1 MGNAL
6 SSDSACPME
15 EDILRFIESDSFK
28 FLIAEEA
35 ADEIEELDVRKKR
48 KRNVIQRCTNL
59 WETNW
64 GKMLLNPATADI
76 ETWEGKKF
84 RRRFRMDY
92 RMFREVLVPM
102 CKEINELFDYG
113 NNYEKDDDST
123 VDNNASYFMER
134 ISKDVT
140 ATHQVTLMFQFVSQR
155 LVHL

>member
-35 ADEIEELDVRKKR
+35 ADKIEELDVRKKR

-64 GKMLLNPATADI
+64 N
-76 ETWEGKKF
+76 
-84 RRRFRMDY
+84 
-92 RMFREVLVPM
+92 
-102 CKEINELFDYG
+102 IN
-113 NNYEKDDDST
+113 
-123 VDNNASYFMER
+123 
-134 ISKDVT
+134 VT
-140 ATHQVTLMFQFVSQR
+140 
-155 LVHL
+155 